1 MPSWMPGEDY
11 YTDFHKGDP
20 YVKVDQGFARL
31 PGAGYAALHP
41 ELEDVNP
48 EDYPDIHQMAILA
61 DVAPYS
67 REYNTFRLKVGNQ
80 ARDNTEL
87 QIEYEKILERVRQ
100 TKESV
105 IRMQDQVSPSCPTTK
120 LSRGRGRSSASLT
133 VLVVQ
138 AVCLLGLRFE
148 GYLSYG
154 DPELRPF
161 SFVHS
166 PSCLAVKPRAC
177 ASQAPA
183 LGRLLFCWGART
195 CLPVVIPLQK
205 HISFGGAIV
214 LGIFVRESRGNM
226 GFPKMS

>member
-48 EDYPDIHQMAILA
+48 EDYPDIHKMAILA

-100 TKESV
+100 TRCLRPVPQQK
-105 IRMQDQVSPSCPTTK
+105 T
-120 LSRGRGRSSASLT
+120 SRGREPSPGAGPAAFLLASTDLLALLYGRAGGTWGSLK
-133 VLVVQ
+133 
-138 AVCLLGLRFE
+138 CLDTYRANIPPPADKRG
-148 GYLSYG
+148 
-154 DPELRPF
+154 
-161 SFVHS
+161 
-166 PSCLAVKPRAC
+166 PSID
-177 ASQAPA
+177 
-183 LGRLLFCWGART
+183 GRD
-195 CLPVVIPLQK
+195 QN
-205 HISFGGAIV
+205 S
-214 LGIFVRESRGNM
+214 
-226 GFPKMS
+226 

>member
-48 EDYPDIHQMAILA
+48 EDYPDIHKMAILA

-80 ARDNTEL
+80 AKDNTEL

-100 TKESV
+100 T
-105 IRMQDQVSPSCPTTK
+105 RC
-120 LSRGRGRSSASLT
+120 
-133 VLVVQ
+133 
-138 AVCLLGLRFE
+138 
-148 GYLSYG
+148 
-154 DPELRPF
+154 LRP
-161 SFVHS
+161 V
-166 PSCLAVKPRAC
+166 PQQNLAHARAKPRRWAGC
-177 ASQAPA
+177 FFV
-183 LGRLLFCWGART
+183 GEHG
-195 CLPVVIPLQK
+195 PVY
-205 HISFGGAIV
+205 
-214 LGIFVRESRGNM
+214 RW
-226 GFPKMS
+226 

>member
-48 EDYPDIHQMAILA
+48 EDYPDIHKMAILA

-120 LSRGRGRSSASLT
+120 TSRGRGRSSASL
-133 VLVVQ
+133 VLF
-138 AVCLLGLRFE
+138 LLCRQSVSSDCGLK
-148 GYLSYG
+148 
-154 DPELRPF
+154 D
-161 SFVHS
+161 
-166 PSCLAVKPRAC
+166 
-177 ASQAPA
+177 
-183 LGRLLFCWGART
+183 T
-195 CLPVVIPLQK
+195 CLTAIRNSARFPLCTPRPAWQ
-205 HISFGGAIV
+205 
-214 LGIFVRESRGNM
+214 
-226 GFPKMS
+226 

>member
-1 MPSWMPGEDY
+1 MPGEDY

-48 EDYPDIHQMAILA
+48 EDYPDIHKMAILA

-120 LSRGRGRSSASLT
+120 TSRGRGRSSASLVLFLLCGQT
-133 VLVVQ
+133 VSSD
-138 AVCLLGLRFE
+138 CGLKVPVFRRS
-148 GYLSYG
+148 GIPPISALCT
-154 DPELRPF
+154 PRP
-161 SFVHS
+161 V
-166 PSCLAVKPRAC
+166 PQQKPRAC

-183 LGRLLFCWGART
+183 LAGCFLLGSTDLFT
-195 CLPVVIPLQK
+195 
-205 HISFGGAIV
+205 GGDSAS
-214 LGIFVRESRGNM
+214 EAH
-226 GFPKMS
+226 

>member
-48 EDYPDIHQMAILA
+48 EDYPDIHKMAILA

-100 TKESV
+100 TRVGHKDAGPGLPILPNNKNLARARTKPRVAYCSCCAGRLFPRIAVCEQYLYYGESGTPPV
-105 IRMQDQVSPSCPTTK
+105 SLFALPVLCHNKTSRMREPSPGAGPAAFLLGSTDLFT
-120 LSRGRGRSSASLT
+120 RADSASE
-133 VLVVQ
+133 
-138 AVCLLGLRFE
+138 A
-148 GYLSYG
+148 
-154 DPELRPF
+154 
-161 SFVHS
+161 H
-166 PSCLAVKPRAC
+166 
-177 ASQAPA
+177 
-183 LGRLLFCWGART
+183 
-195 CLPVVIPLQK
+195 
-205 HISFGGAIV
+205 SFGGAIV
-214 LGIFVRESRGNM
+214 LGTFVRESRGNM

>member
-48 EDYPDIHQMAILA
+48 EDYPDIHKMAILA

-120 LSRGRGRSSASLT
+120 TSRGRGRSSASPYCSCCAGSLSPRI
-133 VLVVQ
+133 
-138 AVCLLGLRFE
+138 AV
-148 GYLSYG
+148 
-154 DPELRPF
+154 
-161 SFVHS
+161 
-166 PSCLAVKPRAC
+166 
-177 ASQAPA
+177 
-183 LGRLLFCWGART
+183 
-195 CLPVVIPLQK
+195 
-205 HISFGGAIV
+205 
-214 LGIFVRESRGNM
+214 
-226 GFPKMS
+226 

>member
-48 EDYPDIHQMAILA
+48 EDYPDIHKMAIMA

-105 IRMQDQVSPSCPTTK
+105 IRMQDQVEELADLHEFGS
-120 LSRGRGRSSASLT
+120 
-133 VLVVQ
+133 
-138 AVCLLGLRFE
+138 
-148 GYLSYG
+148 
-154 DPELRPF
+154 LRPLIDE
-161 SFVHS
+161 SISNIETLRAHLELNDSDEQTIAQIREVGNS
-166 PSCLAVKPRAC
+166 RQTTLAQCK
-177 ASQAPA
+177 
-183 LGRLLFCWGART
+183 
-195 CLPVVIPLQK
+195 
-205 HISFGGAIV
+205 
-214 LGIFVRESRGNM
+214 
-226 GFPKMS
+226 

>member
-1 MPSWMPGEDY
+1 MPGEDY

-48 EDYPDIHQMAILA
+48 EDYPDIHKMAILA

-120 LSRGRGRSSASLT
+120 HSRVRGRSSASL
-133 VLVVQ
+133 VLF
-138 AVCLLGLRFE
+138 LLCRQSVSFVLRFVNSTCITAIRNTARFP
-148 GYLSYG
+148 LCT
-154 DPELRPF
+154 PRP
-161 SFVHS
+161 V
-166 PSCLAVKPRAC
+166 PQQNLAHARAKPRRWAGC
-177 ASQAPA
+177 FFV
-183 LGRLLFCWGART
+183 GEHG
-195 CLPVVIPLQK
+195 PVY
-205 HISFGGAIV
+205 
-214 LGIFVRESRGNM
+214 RW
-226 GFPKMS
+226 

>member
-1 MPSWMPGEDY
+1 MPGEDY

-48 EDYPDIHQMAILA
+48 EDYPDIHKMAILA

-120 LSRGRGRSSASLT
+120 TSRGRGRSSASLT

-148 GYLSYG
+148 GYLSSG
-154 DPELRPF
+154 DRESHPYP
-161 SFVHS
+161 
-166 PSCLAVKPRAC
+166 
-177 ASQAPA
+177 
-183 LGRLLFCWGART
+183 LFA
-195 CLPVVIPLQK
+195 LPVLCHNK
-205 HISFGGAIV
+205 NLARARAKSRRWAGCF
-214 LGIFVRESRGNM
+214 FVGEHGPVYPR
-226 GFPKMS
+226 